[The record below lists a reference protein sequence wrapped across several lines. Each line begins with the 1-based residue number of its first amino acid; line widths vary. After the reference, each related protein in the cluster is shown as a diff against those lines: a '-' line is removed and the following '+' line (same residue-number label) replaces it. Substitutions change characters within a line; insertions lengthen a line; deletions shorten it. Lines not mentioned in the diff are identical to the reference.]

1 MAAKFKFIAKIALKI
16 LSKKEVQEVM
26 LKTAEDL
33 AKKTENKVDD
43 KLVEIIKNLR
53 EWINGQ

>member
-1 MAAKFKFIAKIALKI
+1 MFKLIAKIALKV

-33 AKKTENKVDD
+33 SKKTENKVDD

-53 EWINGQ
+53 EWINEQ